1 MVFLIILSFILFFT
15 QDCHHPL
22 LDAPQRPPRPAND
35 GDAYDDPSLINL
47 TTFNDVSDEEDEE
60 EQRLICTCQTC
71 QLNSTD
77 SVSAKYSEDRMHLRE
92 IRNVVDN
99 VKEYEKKFPNIFEA
113 MMLFEKHCL
122 NSRKGRNGRRVNN
135 SNEGTVTTNNAVN
148 QDDGGMDQ
156 SFLRPLNKDH
166 IPDKFVVLG
175 LAAKA
180 QAEIDRGEPP
190 NEAYA
195 FFQDRLDEA
204 YSQYRKGIEARK
216 RKDFTSKE
224 NRSLCQIVKVSC
236 IMVSKVIPCIAA
248 LTLDVHLTLVTCY
261 LLGCSCKNG
270 RCRIWISLCGRCS
283 QQAWPLYN
291 YPTNSSLPDRIRRS

>member
-1 MVFLIILSFILFFT
+1 MMY
-15 QDCHHPL
+15 Q
-22 LDAPQRPPRPAND
+22 
-35 GDAYDDPSLINL
+35 
-47 TTFNDVSDEEDEE
+47 E

-77 SVSAKYSEDRMHLRE
+77 SVSVKYSEDRMHLRE
-92 IRNVVDN
+92 FCDVVDN
-99 VKEYEKKFPNIFEA
+99 VKEYEKKFPNIFQV

-122 NSRKGRNGRRVNN
+122 NSRVGRNGRRVNN

-166 IPDKFVVLG
+166 IPDNIVLLG
-175 LAAKA
+175 LAAKT

-195 FFQDRLDEA
+195 FFKDRLDVA
-204 YSQYRKGIEARK
+204 YSQWRKGIEARN
-216 RKDFTSKE
+216 RKDFTSKD

-236 IMVSKVIPCIAA
+236 IMVKKFFLALQHSLSMFISLLLLVIF
-248 LTLDVHLTLVTCY
+248 
-261 LLGCSCKNG
+261 LGCC
-270 RCRIWISLCGRCS
+270 CS
-283 QQAWPLYN
+283 YG
-291 YPTNSSLPDRIRRS
+291 T